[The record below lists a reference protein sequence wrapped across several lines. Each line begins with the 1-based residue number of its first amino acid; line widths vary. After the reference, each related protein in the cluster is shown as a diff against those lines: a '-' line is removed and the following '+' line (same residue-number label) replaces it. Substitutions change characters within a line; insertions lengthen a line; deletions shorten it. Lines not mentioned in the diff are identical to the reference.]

1 MHIEN
6 LIFQSFTYIF
16 VDLLERRTIVPT
28 EDLKLLRV
36 DDIIFCHYTF
46 LTCYVCQILKKS
58 FCKKKDIIF
67 TYIHIHSHLHSTKV
81 RLLYF

>member
-46 LTCYVCQILKKS
+46 LTCYVCQILKK
-58 FCKKKDIIF
+58 K
-67 TYIHIHSHLHSTKV
+67 
-81 RLLYF
+81 LL

>member
-6 LIFQSFTYIF
+6 LSFQSFTYIF

-36 DDIIFCHYTF
+36 DDIIFRHYTF
-46 LTCYVCQILKKS
+46 LTFYVCQI
-58 FCKKKDIIF
+58 FKKK
-67 TYIHIHSHLHSTKV
+67 Y
-81 RLLYF
+81 